1 MPKEISRERLRIE
14 TSMAND
20 LRIVFWNA
28 NGILKKKERTPVVP

>member
-1 MPKEISRERLRIE
+1 MPKETSRERLLKE

-28 NGILKKKERTPVVP
+28 NGILKKKEQTPVIP